1 MRYMRKLLLLDG
13 NSMLFRAYYATV
25 YGRMMRTANGIPTN
39 AVFGFVTMFQK
50 ALEQIEPD
58 GVLVAWDAG
67 KPTFRHEAYQEYKG
81 TRKALDQELIVQF
94 PIAREFLDAC
104 GVKRYECEG
113 IEADD
118 IIGSFAAAHPEVS
131 ITILSSDR
139 DLLQLIDKTTDVLLM
154 KKGISE
160 MQLMDLQA
168 LQDAYGLR
176 PEQIVDLKALMG
188 DTADNIPGVKGVGE
202 KTALKL
208 LSCYDSVDGVYAHID
223 EVKGKLREKL
233 EEGKESAMLS
243 RFLATIR
250 RDADIPFALDDLAFS
265 GFAPNVNEFYRK
277 YEMKSFLQQEHA
289 EPLVKQHI
297 RCVDHIDA
305 DLSAGN
311 TIILADCDNEHY
323 TRKALYGFALYCQGE
338 CFYITLDDA
347 RRDERLLRYLAQD
360 EHKITYNAKEF
371 YHAAAR
377 SGIACSDFAFDLM
390 LGSFLLDSSIT
401 SFERFLDHYQ
411 IPMPLSIDDVYGKKG
426 KAILPEFDRQCAY
439 MEALLAG
446 MAPIVPQM
454 KEKLRE
460 EGMWPLLTTLEM
472 PLSRILFKM
481 EQEGIHISEDV
492 LDEIGEVTHARMEEN
507 AAKVYTYAGHEFN
520 INSPKQLGIVLF
532 DELGLKSGKKRS
544 TAVEVL
550 EKLRD
555 VHPIIPCLLDYR
567 KYAKLYTT
575 YVVGLKK
582 HISQD
587 QRIHTVFNQALA
599 QTGRLSSSEPNL
611 QNISV
616 RDEEGREIRKAFVA
630 EEGHVFLSADYS
642 QIELR
647 MLAHMADETQMIDA
661 FSHGSDIHTRTAAQ
675 IFDVSEDE
683 VDASMRR
690 SAKTVNFGIVYG
702 QSDYGLSE
710 QLGITRKEAHSFIE
724 KYFASYPKIHAFMN
738 DTIAFCEEHGYVTT
752 MFQRRRY
759 IPEISDKNYMMREF
773 GKRAAMNAPIQGS
786 AADLIK
792 MAMIAIDKK
801 MQEEQVRS
809 RMILQIHDELIFDVP
824 EDEVE
829 QMMRIVKEGMQNVV
843 KLKVP
848 LVANASIGRTWYEAK

>member
-1 MRYMRKLLLLDG
+1 
-13 NSMLFRAYYATV
+13 
-25 YGRMMRTANGIPTN
+25 
-39 AVFGFVTMFQK
+39 
-50 ALEQIEPD
+50 
-58 GVLVAWDAG
+58 
-67 KPTFRHEAYQEYKG
+67 
-81 TRKALDQELIVQF
+81 
-94 PIAREFLDAC
+94 
-104 GVKRYECEG
+104 
-113 IEADD
+113 
-118 IIGSFAAAHPEVS
+118 
-131 ITILSSDR
+131 
-139 DLLQLIDKTTDVLLM
+139 
-154 KKGISE
+154 
-160 MQLMDLQA
+160 
-168 LQDAYGLR
+168 
-176 PEQIVDLKALMG
+176 
-188 DTADNIPGVKGVGE
+188 
-202 KTALKL
+202 
-208 LSCYDSVDGVYAHID
+208 
-223 EVKGKLREKL
+223 
-233 EEGKESAMLS
+233 
-243 RFLATIR
+243 
-250 RDADIPFALDDLAFS
+250 
-265 GFAPNVNEFYRK
+265 
-277 YEMKSFLQQEHA
+277 
-289 EPLVKQHI
+289 
-297 RCVDHIDA
+297 
-305 DLSAGN
+305 
-311 TIILADCDNEHY
+311 
-323 TRKALYGFALYCQGE
+323 
-338 CFYITLDDA
+338 
-347 RRDERLLRYLAQD
+347 
-360 EHKITYNAKEF
+360 
-371 YHAAAR
+371 
-377 SGIACSDFAFDLM
+377 
-390 LGSFLLDSSIT
+390 
-401 SFERFLDHYQ
+401 
-411 IPMPLSIDDVYGKKG
+411 
-426 KAILPEFDRQCAY
+426 

-446 MAPIVPQM
+446 MAPIVAPM
-454 KEKLRE
+454 KEKLRD
-460 EGMWPLLTTLEM
+460 EGMWELLTTLEM

-481 EQEGIHISEDV
+481 EQEGIHISEKV

-507 AAKVYTYAGHEFN
+507 AARVYEYAGHEFN

-532 DELGLKSGKKRS
+532 DEIGLKSGKKRS

-555 VHPIIPCLLDYR
+555 AHPIIPCLLDYR

-582 HISQD
+582 HISRD
-587 QRIHTVFNQALA
+587 QRIHTIFNQALA

-661 FSHGSDIHTRTAAQ
+661 FSHGIDIHTKTAMQ
-675 IFDVSEDE
+675 IFDVSADE

-710 QLGITRKEAHSFIE
+710 QLGISRKEAHSFIE

-738 DTIAFCEEHGYVTT
+738 ETIAFCEEHGYVTT

-759 IPEISDKNYMMREF
+759 IPEINDKNYMMREF

-824 EDEVE
+824 QEEIE
-829 QMMRIVKEGMQNVV
+829 QMKRIVEDGMQNVV

-848 LVANASIGRTWYEAK
+848 LVANASIGHTWYDAK

>member
-1 MRYMRKLLLLDG
+1 M
-13 NSMLFRAYYATV
+13 S
-25 YGRMMRTANGIPTN
+25 
-39 AVFGFVTMFQK
+39 
-50 ALEQIEPD
+50 EP
-58 GVLVAWDAG
+58 
-67 KPTFRHEAYQEYKG
+67 
-81 TRKALDQELIVQF
+81 
-94 PIAREFLDAC
+94 
-104 GVKRYECEG
+104 
-113 IEADD
+113 
-118 IIGSFAAAHPEVS
+118 
-131 ITILSSDR
+131 
-139 DLLQLIDKTTDVLLM
+139 
-154 KKGISE
+154 KKE
-160 MQLMDLQA
+160 W
-168 LQDAYGLR
+168 Y
-176 PEQIVDLKALMG
+176 V
-188 DTADNIPGVKGVGE
+188 
-202 KTALKL
+202 
-208 LSCYDSVDGVYAHID
+208 
-223 EVKGKLREKL
+223 
-233 EEGKESAMLS
+233 
-243 RFLATIR
+243 
-250 RDADIPFALDDLAFS
+250 
-265 GFAPNVNEFYRK
+265 VN
-277 YEMKSFLQQEHA
+277 
-289 EPLVKQHI
+289 
-297 RCVDHIDA
+297 
-305 DLSAGN
+305 
-311 TIILADCDNEHY
+311 
-323 TRKALYGFALYCQGE
+323 
-338 CFYITLDDA
+338 
-347 RRDERLLRYLAQD
+347 
-360 EHKITYNAKEF
+360 
-371 YHAAAR
+371 
-377 SGIACSDFAFDLM
+377 
-390 LGSFLLDSSIT
+390 
-401 SFERFLDHYQ
+401 
-411 IPMPLSIDDVYGKKG
+411 
-426 KAILPEFDRQCAY
+426 
-439 MEALLAG
+439 
-446 MAPIVPQM
+446 
-454 KEKLRE
+454 
-460 EGMWPLLTTLEM
+460 
-472 PLSRILFKM
+472 
-481 EQEGIHISEDV
+481 
-492 LDEIGEVTHARMEEN
+492 
-507 AAKVYTYAGHEFN
+507 TYAGHESN

-752 MFQRRRY
+752 MFPRRRY